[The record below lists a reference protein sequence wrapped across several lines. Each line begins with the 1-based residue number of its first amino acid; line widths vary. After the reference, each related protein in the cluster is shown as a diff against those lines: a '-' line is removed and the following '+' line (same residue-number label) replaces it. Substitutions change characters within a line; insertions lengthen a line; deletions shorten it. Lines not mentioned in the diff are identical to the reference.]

1 MKNKFLSAFLSMSLV
16 ISSALTLAGCG
27 NDNTT
32 PVCADM
38 LSTSDREISV
48 SVSKIDNLPSDFL
61 MGADVSSYLSIEKSG
76 AHYYDHEGNE
86 LDTDGFFELLKSSG
100 MDVVRL
106 RVWNDPYDEKGR
118 GYGGGNCDIQSAIT
132 MGTSATKAGLQVMID
147 FHYSDFWADPNKQM
161 TPKAWTAMSA
171 SDKESAL
178 ESYTRE
184 SLLKLKDAGV
194 NVTIVSIGN
203 ETDNG
208 MSGVTDWTRKC
219 ALYNAGGRAVREVF
233 PDALVAIHYS
243 NPEHDY
249 VTYAQH
255 LIDNKVDYDIF
266 GTSYYPYWHGS
277 LENLSSVMKEIA
289 SMTGKRV
296 MVLETSWAY
305 TLEDGDGN
313 ANTVSHEANSDNPYY
328 SFSVQGQ
335 ADEISSVTQAIAD
348 VGDAALGCLYWEP
361 AWIPV
366 NYYDPSGRD
375 ASKILESNKKAWEK
389 YGSGWASS
397 YASGYDPGDAGIY
410 YGGSAV
416 DNQALFD
423 FGGYALD
430 SLNTFR
436 YMREG
441 HEAEGLTLSQI
452 ILPEAVSVEYGEDIH
467 DYLPM
472 SVRGELDNKQR
483 ITLRVE
489 WDEEELA
496 GFTEVGEYTAHCT
509 IIDEIPGGDGNP
521 RRVMLKINI
530 LPQNLLVNGDMEK
543 GDSTGWTISNPMA
556 GITTDDPYRGSYSLH
571 FWSEGAVSF
580 TASQTVTADKEGEMA
595 FSMKAQGGDMGDGHV
610 VKIVVTNETTGT
622 SVEGNVTLDG
632 WQRWHE
638 TGSISDPGITLLSV
652 AAGDKVTVEITVSGS
667 AGGWG
672 TIDDVFLAYK

>member
-1 MKNKFLSAFLSMSLV
+1 MKKKILSAFLAMSMIV
-16 ISSALTLAGCG
+16 SSVLTLGGCG
-27 NDNTT
+27 NDNTS
-32 PVCADM
+32 PPCADLM
-38 LSTSDREISV
+38 STADREISV

-61 MGADVSSYLSIEKSG
+61 MGADVSSYLSIDKSG
-76 AHYYDHEGNE
+76 ARYYDYDGNK
-86 LDTDGFFELLKSSG
+86 LDMDGFFTLLKTSG
-100 MDVVRL
+100 LDLVRF
-106 RVWNDPYDEKGR
+106 RVWNDPYDEKGK
-118 GYGGGNCDIQSAIT
+118 GYGGGNCDIDAAVT
-132 MGTSATKAGLQVMID
+132 MGMSATKAGLQVMID

-161 TPKAWTAMSA
+161 SPKAWLAMSDDEKTA
-171 SDKESAL
+171 AL

-184 SLLKLKDAGV
+184 CLIKLKDAGV
-194 NVTIVSIGN
+194 NVTIVSVGN

-208 MSGVTDWTRKC
+208 MSGEIKWPEKC
-219 ALYNAGGRAVREVF
+219 ALYNAGSRAIREVF
-233 PDALVAIHYS
+233 PNALIAVHYS

-249 VTYAQH
+249 VTYAAH
-255 LIDNKVDYDIF
+255 LADSNVDYDIF

-277 LENLSSVMKEIA
+277 LENLTETMREIA
-289 SMTGKRV
+289 DITGKRV

-305 TLEDGDGN
+305 TLEDGDGSG
-313 ANTVSHEANSDNPYY
+313 NTVSHEANSDNPYY

-366 NYYDPSGRD
+366 QYYNPAGRD
-375 ASKILESNKKAWEK
+375 ASKILESNKKIWEK

-397 YASGYDPGDAGIY
+397 FASNYDPTDAGAY

-441 HEAEGLTLSQI
+441 HEAEGLVLSQI
-452 ILPEAVSVEYGEDIH
+452 IMPAPISFEYGEDIH

-472 SVRGELDNKQR
+472 TVRGELNNKQR
-483 ITLRVE
+483 ITFNVE

-496 GFTEVGEYTAHCT
+496 GFTGVGEYTAHCT
-509 IIDEIPGGDGNP
+509 IVDEIPGGDGNP
-521 RRVMLKINI
+521 RKVMLKVNI
-530 LPQNLLVNGDMEK
+530 LPQNLLVNGDMER
-543 GDSTGWTISNPMA
+543 GDATGWTISDPLA
-556 GITTDDPYRGSYSLH
+556 DITNDDPYRGDFALH
-571 FWSEGAVSF
+571 FWSEGTVSF
-580 TASQTVTADKEGEMA
+580 TATQSLTLGEDGELI

-610 VKIVVTNETTGT
+610 VKMVVTNENTGE
-622 SVEGNVTLDG
+622 SSEGSVTLSG
-632 WQRWHE
+632 WQRWQE
-638 TGSISDPGITLLSV
+638 TGSISDSGIAPLSV
-652 AAGDKVTVEITVSGS
+652 SAGDRITVEIVVSGA